1 MVLVA
6 AHHLSYEVQEH
17 HLDEDLV
24 CLFRGHRTAR
34 NLALCGQ
41 GALLG
46 AGLLLGFPSF
56 MLLSLAWGSTI
67 VLTITVT
74 VFSVTKR
81 KREPVYNLPSPHTG

>member
-17 HLDEDLV
+17 HPDEDRV

-56 MLLSLAWGSTI
+56 MLLSLACGSTI
-67 VLTITVT
+67 VLTITV
-74 VFSVTKR
+74 FFVT
-81 KREPVYNLPSPHTG
+81 